1 MTYTSRNKGLLSWY
15 IKFNKMSMKL
25 HGKPCTKWFIQN
37 ILLISET
44 TADIRLNDTDLTP
57 FNSECL
63 TDNSTYDMRNLSRTY
78 NLDAVSFHLSIA
90 DKVFNMTVLNSW
102 CAVPAF
108 YFDQSRFF
116 DRFFIIS
123 FTDCCMLENIVRI
136 FFMKLRSILFH
147 SIQNIQNKWIF
158 FIFYFDRTKCLCS
171 GNLILCYNRSDII
184 PIKSDAVCKY
194 KTIGNI
200 LV

>member
-1 MTYTSRNKGLLSWY
+1 MHKVA
-15 IKFNKMSMKL
+15 
-25 HGKPCTKWFIQN
+25 HTKHP
-37 ILLISET
+37 
-44 TADIRLNDTDLTP
+44 AY
-57 FNSECL
+57 FNSKCL
-63 TDNSTYDMRNLSRTY
+63 TDNSTHDMRNLSGTY
-78 NLDAVSFHLSIA
+78 NLDAVSFHLSVA
-90 DKVFNMTVLNSW
+90 DEVLNMTVLNSW

-116 DRFFIIS
+116 DGFFVVT
-123 FTDCCMLENIVRI
+123 FTDRCMLENIVRI
-136 FFMKLRSILFH
+136 FFMKRRSILFH

-200 LV
+200 LM